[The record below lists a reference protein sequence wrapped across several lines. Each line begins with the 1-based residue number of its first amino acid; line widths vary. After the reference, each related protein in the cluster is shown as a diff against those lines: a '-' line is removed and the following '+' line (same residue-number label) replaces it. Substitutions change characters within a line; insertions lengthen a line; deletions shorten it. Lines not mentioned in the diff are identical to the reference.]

1 MIVAAN
7 EAWISADLTPR
18 EMPMTDAP
26 EPVPAHAMFKV
37 LAALAEL
44 GEATAAAVAD
54 KAGLGYSTATAK
66 LRALEHT
73 GQAEPIRTEDKR
85 AVWRLTDAGRTT
97 VGTDHSPLPAHDTGT
112 DTPFE
117 APAQATANDDPAEE
131 RDTTED
137 ADTAD
142 EESPTPHTPPAA
154 ASSATAD
161 APSQADGATAEPAV
175 AFDMDSEH
183 PAAAS
188 EDPQT
193 DPAAPTAEAGTSTA
207 GSRRTKGSLRG
218 AVLDILEAHPDRAY
232 KTSELCKLIDAAN
245 TGADAKKA
253 SAGAVN
259 NALFK
264 LVAAGKALQTVEK
277 PATFQFAPATGGE

>member
-1 MIVAAN
+1 
-7 EAWISADLTPR
+7 
-18 EMPMTDAP
+18 MPMTDAP
-26 EPVPAHAMFKV
+26 ESVPAHAMFKV

-73 GQAEPIRTEDKR
+73 GQAEPVRTEDKR
-85 AVWRLTDAGRTT
+85 SVWRLTDAGRTT
-97 VGTDHSPLPAHDTGT
+97 VGTDPSPPPAHDTGT
-112 DTPFE
+112 DRPFE
-117 APAQATANDDPAEE
+117 APAQTSADDDRAEN
-131 RDTTED
+131 RDTNPD

-142 EESPTPHTPPAA
+142 EEPTTPQPDNPAEAPPSA

-161 APSQADGATAEPAV
+161 ALSQADGTAAEPAV
-175 AFDMDSEH
+175 ASDADSEH
-183 PAAAS
+183 PAGAS
-188 EDPQT
+188 EDPPP
-193 DPAAPTAEAGTSTA
+193 DPTAEAGTSTP

-218 AVLDILEAHPDRAY
+218 AVLDVLEAHPDRAY

-245 TGADAKKA
+245 AGTDAKKA

-264 LVAAGKALQTVEK
+264 LVAAGKAVQTVDK
-277 PATFQFAPATGGE
+277 PATFQLAPANP

>member
-1 MIVAAN
+1 
-7 EAWISADLTPR
+7 
-18 EMPMTDAP
+18 MTDAP
-26 EPVPAHAMFKV
+26 ESVPAHAMFKV

-73 GQAEPIRTEDKR
+73 GQAEPVRTEDKR
-85 AVWRLTDAGRTT
+85 SVWRLTDAGRTT
-97 VGTDHSPLPAHDTGT
+97 VGTDPSPPPAHDTGT
-112 DTPFE
+112 DRPFE
-117 APAQATANDDPAEE
+117 APAQTSADDDRAEN
-131 RDTTED
+131 RDTNPD

-142 EESPTPHTPPAA
+142 EEPTTPQPDNPAEAPPWA

-161 APSQADGATAEPAV
+161 ALSQADGTAAEPAV
-175 AFDMDSEH
+175 ASDADSEH
-183 PAAAS
+183 PAGAS
-188 EDPQT
+188 EDPPP
-193 DPAAPTAEAGTSTA
+193 DPTAEADTSTP

-218 AVLDILEAHPDRAY
+218 AVLDVLEAHPDRAY

-245 TGADAKKA
+245 AGTDAKKA

-264 LVAAGKALQTVEK
+264 LVAAGKAVQTVDK
-277 PATFQFAPATGGE
+277 PATFQLAPANP